1 MSTFGDLD
9 FDAIFTALSLLE
21 SKAESLAQLEAAM
34 RAVGIELAVTP
45 DEIRRD
51 FEAALRQVTFLREQL
66 KIVIEDREK
75 VQEVMENVQNNFRE
89 HWGGENWSFISIF
102 FLFWLNLHQNSINF
116 LFKNI
121 ISWKIICSM
130 TCNDFFKDDDFF
142 SKIKKTRI
150 WR

>member
-89 HWGGENWSFISIF
+89 H
-102 FLFWLNLHQNSINF
+102 
-116 LFKNI
+116 
-121 ISWKIICSM
+121 
-130 TCNDFFKDDDFF
+130 
-142 SKIKKTRI
+142 
-150 WR
+150 